1 MFSLCG
7 FICVHQCF
15 KNSNHDKWLLMY
27 STIAQ
32 RYVGYCRVVGI
43 TTTVNTYIDIYCSLV
58 SHTVVLSTA
67 AASCNLKYICYW
79 FHPSGVDQTTVG
91 KWMPVES
98 CAAGCS
104 VRRQLMVLSPSW
116 EPNAV
121 AAILAAQLGRSD
133 LAMHRSPWVQGSVA
147 LWSKVVTTFDA
158 GSDWCS

>member
-1 MFSLCG
+1 
-7 FICVHQCF
+7 
-15 KNSNHDKWLLMY
+15 
-27 STIAQ
+27 
-32 RYVGYCRVVGI
+32 
-43 TTTVNTYIDIYCSLV
+43 
-58 SHTVVLSTA
+58 
-67 AASCNLKYICYW
+67 
-79 FHPSGVDQTTVG
+79 
-91 KWMPVES
+91 MPVES

-158 GSDWCS
+158 GSD